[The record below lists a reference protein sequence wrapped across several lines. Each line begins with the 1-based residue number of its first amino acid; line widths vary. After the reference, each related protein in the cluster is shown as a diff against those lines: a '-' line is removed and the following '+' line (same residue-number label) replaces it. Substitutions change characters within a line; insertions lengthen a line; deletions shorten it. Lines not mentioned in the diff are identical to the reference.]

1 MDLENVPLIYIDDT
15 ENMDSFI
22 KINGSGG
29 SPPQYFNITDLYGH
43 GYKNTSTLVTA
54 YVQIDL
60 IMKVIS

>member
-1 MDLENVPLIYIDDT
+1 
-15 ENMDSFI
+15 MDSFI

-43 GYKNTSTLVTA
+43 GYKNTSDSKA

-60 IMKVIS
+60 IMKVIRVQ